1 MEQRL
6 AAVMAADMSGYSR
19 LMEADEAGTVAR
31 LRTHRIEL
39 IDPAISKNKG
49 RIIKTTGDGMLVEF
63 QSVTDAV
70 RCAVEIQQRMK
81 RRNADVPE
89 DRRIEFR
96 IGINVGDIIFEDDD
110 IFGDGVNI
118 AARVEQLAD
127 VGGICITAAVATQIA
142 DRLELLI
149 EDLGEKRLKNIS
161 RPVQLFRIGLEGVAL
176 SQPEDAETVKRT
188 VSKPSIVV
196 LPFTNMSGDPDQ
208 EFFADGLTEDII
220 TALSRR
226 HELFVISRNS
236 SFVYKNKAV
245 NLREVAEKLGAQY
258 LVEGSVR
265 KSGDRVRVTVQLIDA
280 TNDTHIWADKYDR
293 RLDDIFAIQDEV
305 TAAIA
310 ATLPGR
316 VEAAQRDQLERTK
329 PANMAA
335 YECALAAKVLHH
347 RGTVSDNVQAQALI
361 ARAIELDPGYAHAH
375 AWRAC
380 ILGQAWVHGWC
391 ENKEATWNEVIAEL
405 DRALALDDN
414 DADVHRILA
423 AVNVNNNALTTARYH
438 QERALSLNPNY
449 DLVVVQQ
456 GELLTWLGRPEEGI
470 EWIRKAMRLNPHH
483 PERFWSHLGKAH
495 FAARQYGE
503 AVEAFMHLSAMDH
516 LQHAFLAAC
525 YGWLGDDI
533 AAQAH
538 LEKVTALAPEF
549 EIDSFLSTLHYA
561 QESDFE
567 HLREGLVKA
576 ARGRSGP
583 PSTAE
588 DAAAR

>member
-6 AAVMAADMSGYSR
+6 AAVLAADMAGYSR
-19 LMEADEAGTVAR
+19 LMEADEAGTIAR

-39 IDPAISKNKG
+39 IDPAIAKNKG

-70 RCAVEIQQRMK
+70 KCAVEIQQRMK
-81 RRNADVPE
+81 RRNSDVPQE
-89 DRRIEFR
+89 RRIEFR
-96 IGINVGDIIFEDDD
+96 IGINLGDIIFEEDD

-118 AARVEQLAD
+118 AARIEQLAD

-142 DRLELLI
+142 DRLEITL
-149 EDLGEKRLKNIS
+149 EDLGEKLLKNIS
-161 RPVQLFRIGLEGVAL
+161 RPVHLFRVGLDGATTL
-176 SQPEDAETVKRT
+176 PLPPEEDVKRS

-196 LPFTNMSGDPDQ
+196 LPFNNMSGDPDQ
-208 EFFADGLTEDII
+208 EFFSDGLTEDII
-220 TALSRR
+220 TELSRR

-236 SFVYKNKAV
+236 SFVYKNRSV
-245 NLREVAEKLGAQY
+245 NVREVADKLGAQY

-265 KSGDRVRVTVQLIDA
+265 KIGDRVRVTVQLIDA
-280 TNDTHIWADKYDR
+280 VNDAHIWADKYDR

-316 VEAAQRDQLERTK
+316 VEAAQRDQLARTK

-347 RGTVSDNVQAQALI
+347 RGSAADNEQAQALI
-361 ARAIELDPGYAHAH
+361 DRALALDPGYAHAH

-391 ENKEATWNEVIAEL
+391 ENKEATWAEIVAEL

-423 AVNVNNNALTTARYH
+423 AVNVNNNALTAARYH

-503 AVEAFMHLSAMDH
+503 AVEAFMHLSVMDH
-516 LQHAFLAAC
+516 VQHAFVAAC
-525 YGWLGDDI
+525 YGWLGDEI
-533 AAQAH
+533 AARAH
-538 LEKVTALAPEF
+538 LEKVRALAPDVDV
-549 EIDSFLSTLHYA
+549 DSFLATLHYA
-561 QESDFE
+561 QESDFQ
-567 HLREGLVKA
+567 HLREGLAKA
-576 ARGRSGP
+576 AKCRSDL
-583 PSTAE
+583 STGE
-588 DAAAR
+588 VAAQ